1 MPLLPMT
8 KRILLFSA
16 LVLLFVSGTTAQDTD
31 DEEIVTDITE
41 DTTDIV
47 PQVPMS
53 WDESLRFRLDSML
66 ARHRT
71 ATVTVRTR
79 KPVRRGRRRR
89 RSYVYTTR
97 RKTITLRDRIGIA
110 VWDLTADS
118 MLYTHNSRELYIPAS
133 NQKIFVAVAALDD
146 LGMSYHF
153 KTDIRTDMWLCRDT
167 DDHEYAKGKIYI
179 HDHFDPTLDKEAAEY
194 IAQKLLGIDVDSIDG
209 EVVSYVPLRQRMPG
223 MGWFW
228 NRHASRSIAQ
238 NVVAQ
243 LKDDGISFRDKT
255 PYSTVSSPL
264 DSIGELYTS
273 LATPLPVV
281 LKRMMKNS
289 DNAYAESVLLS
300 LVRQDST
307 WSYEACK
314 ERVRDVIRKAGANI
328 SDYIIHDGSGLSH
341 GNRTTPEVLVAVL
354 RYAYNNPK
362 IYRPLLESMP
372 QAGLDGTLGRRMRN
386 TLAHGNVRAKT
397 GTVNGVSTLSGYL
410 KAQNGHLLAFSI
422 LMNDISGNHSAHALQ
437 NILCVE
443 MCR

>member
-1 MPLLPMT
+1 M
-8 KRILLFSA
+8 FS
-16 LVLLFVSGTTAQDTD
+16 VMMLLFVSRTTAQIAD

-53 WDESLRFRLDSML
+53 WEEGLRFRLDSML

-79 KPVRRGRRRR
+79 KPVRRGRKRR
-89 RSYVYTTR
+89 YTYTTR
-97 RKTITLRDRIGIA
+97 SKTVTLHDRIGIA

-146 LGMSYHF
+146 LGISYHF
-153 KTDIRTDMWLCRDT
+153 KTDIRTDLWLCRDT
-167 DDHEYAKGKIYI
+167 NEHEYAKGKIYI

-194 IAQKLLGIDVDSIDG
+194 IAQKLLGMDVDSIDG
-209 EVVSYVPLRQRMPG
+209 DVISYVPLRQRMPE

-228 NRHASRSIAQ
+228 NRHASKSIAQ

-243 LKDDGISFRDKT
+243 LRDDGISFSDNT
-255 PYSTVSSPL
+255 PYSTISSPL
-264 DSIGELYTS
+264 DSVGELYTS
-273 LATPLPVV
+273 LVTPLPVV

-300 LVRQDST
+300 LASQDSA

-314 ERVRDVIRKAGANI
+314 ERVRDVVRRAGTRI
-328 SDYIIHDGSGLSH
+328 QDYIIQDGSGLSH

-354 RYAYNNPK
+354 RYAYRNPK

-422 LMNDISGNHSAHALQ
+422 LMNDITGQSPIPKKL
-437 NILCVE
+437 IIIKIKLL
-443 MCR
+443 